1 MKTMTRQE
9 IQEKIDILKKN
20 KKNPKANVEAIDK
33 KIAQLQIELKNVGK
47 VAAPKKDAKEKVV
60 TVKKA
65 DSVKAPTALS
75 DKSIR
80 FQIAYYMHIGK
91 TREEIINDLGFA
103 SKQYTDGAY
112 HYVRTY
118 KQQVIDFIKENG

>member
-1 MKTMTRQE
+1 MTKQE

-33 KIAQLQIELKNVGK
+33 KIAQLQSELKNVGK
-47 VAAPKKDAKEKVV
+47 VVAPKKEAKEKVV
-60 TVKKA
+60 TVKKT
-65 DSVKAPTALS
+65 DSKAPTSLK

-80 FQIAYYMHIGK
+80 FQIAYHIHTGK

-103 SKQYTDGAY
+103 SKQYTDAAY

-118 KQQVIDFIKENG
+118 KQQVIDFIKGE